1 MIGDSYCLEFCS
13 MMQREVNT
21 PLFHSSL
28 NSLCVALPSNIG
40 SVSDFTQSSRVRL
53 PVLFTNMQKQQF
65 SCTMCWSTSEC
76 YWICCTSN
84 YGIQTCILSTT
95 DNLHCVALLSNMRF
109 GAAYLIQFWG
119 SRKNKAF
126 PTCLSQNQ
134 DHVKIGPKGFGTWW
148 IFTMYWKITPSSS
161 SVRIIFKLFL

>member
-40 SVSDFTQSSRVRL
+40 SISDFTQSSRVQL

-84 YGIQTCILSTT
+84 YGIQTSILSTT
-95 DNLHCVALLSNMRF
+95 DNLHCVASLSNMRF
-109 GAAYLIQFWG
+109 GAAYLIQFWS
-119 SRKNKAF
+119 SRKKSF
-126 PTCLSQNQ
+126 SDLSKPKSRPCLDRTRGIWNVVNIYNVLKN
-134 DHVKIGPKGFGTWW
+134 HTVF
-148 IFTMYWKITPSSS
+148 F
-161 SVRIIFKLFL
+161 